1 METIDVNKK
10 ILSNSKEL
18 ELTNEVIVPDIKPD
32 IVNVIDTN
40 GFAYINKQEI
50 SNGSFKLDGNTQ
62 ITIIYLSSEGDTRSI
77 TTNLE
82 FNFKQESTE
91 IKENCLIRY
100 DTQILEMSSKMLNER
115 KIVVDLKLKIKYK
128 IYEKNEV
135 KFYNEFE
142 NIEALQKQEEV
153 LNLNSIIGSGT
164 SKALIDEKIQVDNLD
179 IISEILKVNIDVS
192 NVESKISYNKILAKG
207 EADIFII
214 YLTEDG
220 RIGKTNGKFPV
231 MSFIEIPNVKEDNIC
246 ELDYKMKNVVLKIN
260 NSDDHSFSC
269 QAEYE
274 IQAQVFEKKSV
285 NIVNDLYSLKSDL
298 EYTKNEIDLE
308 LFENADSEN
317 IKIDEKFEM
326 TDIKN
331 VLDVEI
337 RINILNINSP
347 VAKFK
352 IYGESNQKNGLII
365 REFEVPIM
373 AKFESEKNYQI
384 KIKSKEFS
392 LDVNNVV
399 VQAQIEVKQESSSFR
414 KISIIQD
421 VKVKENSNKSDD
433 YSVIVYFV
441 KQNDTIWKIAKKFKV
456 SQNTLIRINDL
467 ENPDMI
473 YPGDKLY
480 VLK

>member
-1 METIDVNKK
+1 
-10 ILSNSKEL
+10 
-18 ELTNEVIVPDIKPD
+18 
-32 IVNVIDTN
+32 
-40 GFAYINKQEI
+40 
-50 SNGSFKLDGNTQ
+50 
-62 ITIIYLSSEGDTRSI
+62 
-77 TTNLE
+77 
-82 FNFKQESTE
+82 
-91 IKENCLIRY
+91 
-100 DTQILEMSSKMLNER
+100 MLNER
-115 KIVVDLKLKIKYK
+115 TIVVDLKLKIKYK

-135 KFYNEFE
+135 KFYKEFE

-153 LNLNSIIGSGT
+153 LNLNSVIGYGS
-164 SKALIDEKIQVDNLD
+164 SKAVIDEKIQVDNLD

-260 NSDDHSFSC
+260 NSDEHSFSC

-441 KQNDTIWKIAKKFKV
+441 KPNDTIWKIAKKFKV
-456 SQNTLIRINDL
+456 SQDTLIRINDL